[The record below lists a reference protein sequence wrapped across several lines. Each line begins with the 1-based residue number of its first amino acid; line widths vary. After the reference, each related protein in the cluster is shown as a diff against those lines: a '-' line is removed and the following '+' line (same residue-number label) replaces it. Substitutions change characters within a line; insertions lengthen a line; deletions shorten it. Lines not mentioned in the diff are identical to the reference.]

1 MPISDKPSSHPDTE
15 GLQFKEAR
23 KIQTD
28 KRHLT
33 SMEGHGEKLISYK
46 LVNKQWLQNTS
57 EKRGDLVGEGFL
69 DTSYSGVNIQN
80 RKLLQIVNDLVKRFL
95 YAFTIKKL

>member
-15 GLQFKEAR
+15 DLQFKEAR

-33 SMEGHGEKLISYK
+33 SMEGRGEKLISYK
-46 LVNKQWLQNTS
+46 LIIKQWLQNTS
-57 EKRGDLVGEGFL
+57 EKRGELIGEGFL
-69 DTSYSGVNIQN
+69 DTSCSGVNIEN
-80 RKLLQIVNDLVKRFL
+80 SKLLRIVNNLVKRFL
-95 YAFTIKKL
+95 CVLSIKKL